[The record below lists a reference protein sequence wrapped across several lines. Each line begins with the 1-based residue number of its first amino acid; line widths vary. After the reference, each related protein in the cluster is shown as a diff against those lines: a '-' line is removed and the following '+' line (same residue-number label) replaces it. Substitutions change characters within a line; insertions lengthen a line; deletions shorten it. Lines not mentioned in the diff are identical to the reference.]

1 MLFDQENDKLILD
14 LSLGVTFDDNLRYFN
29 FAKVFVLLPAGKL
42 VLNAIEQLGHN
53 QHKVPYNCWIK
64 LADYLMKDTNKAVIE
79 ATNTEL
85 MKTPLLDWVALLE
98 KAASTVNFSDKSSI
112 QQAINDFVKTYGA

>member
-1 MLFDQENDKLILD
+1 
-14 LSLGVTFDDNLRYFN
+14 
-29 FAKVFVLLPAGKL
+29 
-42 VLNAIEQLGHN
+42 
-53 QHKVPYNCWIK
+53 
-64 LADYLMKDTNKAVIE
+64 MKDTNKAVIE